1 MFSGRSVIAHYQ
13 KQGFNEG
20 IHGEGSTFSTLFALL
35 MWDII
40 FMMGIS
46 DVFRNPYQ
54 TCPLDLYTDS
64 FYENRKKAIDSRVE
78 LISSATVDT
87 LHSMLE
93 DVWTTQEGKVCSLIN
108 WERFSSLQQAQS
120 LVSCLNLVVWNTSNN
135 TYKLVEVKG
144 QMTDCP
150 KSNRSGWTSFKN
162 WVLMWRCVMS
172 LLLEPKDCVKN
183 KITKE
188 NFRKRRNMVLLK
200 LFLFVYLLNYTEGH
214 YRNPLNKYILHYEG
228 LSYDTDLVHHY
239 HQRAKRALSHQDKF
253 LHLDFH
259 AHGRHFNLRMKR
271 DTSLFA
277 QDLKVDV
284 SGEEIPYD
292 TSHIYTGEIYGEKN
306 TLTHGSIVDGK
317 FEGFIQSYQGTYYV
331 EPADRYLEGK
341 NVPFHSVM
349 YHEDDIHYPHKYGPE
364 GGCANSSVF
373 ERMRKY
379 QSSGV
384 QEPLKDDHMDEY
396 SDGPVLLR
404 RRRMAQA
411 EKNTCQLFI
420 QTDHLFYKYYKTREA
435 VIAQISSHV
444 KAIDA
449 IYQGTDF
456 MGIRNISFMVKRIRI
471 NTTSD
476 ERDRSNPFRFANIGV
491 EKFLELNSEQNHDD
505 YCLAYVFT
513 DRDFDDGVLGLAWVG
528 APSGSSGGICE
539 KSKLY
544 SDGKKKSLNTGII
557 TVQNYASHV
566 PPKVSHITFAH
577 EVGHNF
583 GSPHD
588 SGAECTPGE
597 SKSQD
602 KKEKGNYIMYA
613 RATSGDKLNNNKFSI
628 CSVRNISQVLEKKR
642 GNCFVGLVSPS
653 VEWAGGAWRAV
664 PTVAT
669 ASVQRL
675 CYDANQPDNKKC
687 KSSGKLQVLSRGVG
701 VCSPGHVQWSES
713 QCPTS
718 EPKANFTACHG
729 ETQVCLNGGCSGSIC
744 EKYGLEA
751 CTCASQDG
759 KDETELCHVCCM
771 EKMNPSTCRSTGS
784 EKLAQFFNKKVTT
797 LPAGSP
803 CNDFKGYCD
812 VFMKCRLVDADG
824 PLARLKKAIFNP
836 ELYENIAEWIV
847 AHWWAVLLMG
857 IALIML
863 MAGFIKICSVHTP
876 SSNPKL
882 PPPKPL
888 PGTLKRRRAQQH
900 ASSQVQHQSRD
911 PHGHGGGHGGHGGG
925 HGGGGQ
931 RQQQQQQQRQP
942 SRSSQQQQQ
951 RHHRQPREN
960 YQMGQMRR

>member
-1 MFSGRSVIAHYQ
+1 FFLPKILALC
-13 KQGFNEG
+13 
-20 IHGEGSTFSTLFALL
+20 LFPHA
-35 MWDII
+35 
-40 FMMGIS
+40 
-46 DVFRNPYQ
+46 
-54 TCPLDLYTDS
+54 
-64 FYENRKKAIDSRVE
+64 
-78 LISSATVDT
+78 
-87 LHSMLE
+87 
-93 DVWTTQEGKVCSLIN
+93 
-108 WERFSSLQQAQS
+108 
-120 LVSCLNLVVWNTSNN
+120 
-135 TYKLVEVKG
+135 
-144 QMTDCP
+144 
-150 KSNRSGWTSFKN
+150 
-162 WVLMWRCVMS
+162 
-172 LLLEPKDCVKN
+172 
-183 KITKE
+183 
-188 NFRKRRNMVLLK
+188 
-200 LFLFVYLLNYTEGH
+200 GH
-214 YRNPLNKYILHYEG
+214 YRNPLNKYIRHYEG
-228 LSYDTDLVHHY
+228 LSYNTEAVHSK
-239 HQRAKRALSHQDKF
+239 HQRVKRGLSHEDKF

-271 DTSLFA
+271 DTTLFSPN
-277 QDLKVDV
+277 LKVEV
-284 SGEEIPYD
+284 SGEEVPYD
-292 TSHIYTGEIYGEKN
+292 TSHIYTGEIYGEKG

-331 EPADRYLEGK
+331 EPAERYLEDK
-341 NVPFHSVM
+341 DVPFHSVI

-364 GGCANSSVF
+364 GGCADSSVF
-373 ERMRKY
+373 ERMKKY
-379 QSSGV
+379 QCLCSTGV
-384 QEPLKDDHMDEY
+384 DDGIFLILKPRNVCLTTKIQIH
-396 SDGPVLLR
+396 
-404 RRRMAQA
+404 
-411 EKNTCQLFI
+411 NLFC
-420 QTDHLFYKYYKTREA
+420 
-435 VIAQISSHV
+435 HV

-471 NTTSD
+471 NTTLD
-476 ERDRSNPFRFANIGV
+476 EKDRSNPFRFANIGV

-588 SGAECTPGE
+588 SGSECTPGE

-613 RATSGDKLNNNKFSI
+613 RATSGDKLNNNKFSV

-642 GNCFVGLVSPS
+642 GNCFVESGQPICGNGM
-653 VEWAGGAWRAV
+653 VEPGEECDCGYSDQCRD
-664 PTVAT
+664 
-669 ASVQRL
+669 QC

-687 KSSGKLQVLSRGVG
+687 KLKPGKA
-701 VCSPGHVQWSES
+701 CSPSQGPCCTAECTHKGRNEKCREESECAHQGMCNGAS
-713 QCPTS
+713 PSCPTS

-771 EKMNPSTCRSTGS
+771 EKMNPNTCSSTGS
-784 EKLAQFFNKKVTT
+784 ERLARFFSKKVTT

-888 PGTLKRRRAQQH
+888 PGQLKKNRLH
-900 ASSQVQHQSRD
+900 GLRD
-911 PHGHGGGHGGHGGG
+911 N
-925 HGGGGQ
+925 
-931 RQQQQQQQRQP
+931 RQLLT
-942 SRSSQQQQQ
+942 
-951 RHHRQPREN
+951 
-960 YQMGQMRR
+960 

>member
-1 MFSGRSVIAHYQ
+1 MEQRSDLTLRKVMF
-13 KQGFNEG
+13 
-20 IHGEGSTFSTLFALL
+20 L
-35 MWDII
+35 
-40 FMMGIS
+40 
-46 DVFRNPYQ
+46 
-54 TCPLDLYTDS
+54 CS
-64 FYENRKKAIDSRVE
+64 FH
-78 LISSATVDT
+78 T
-87 LHSMLE
+87 
-93 DVWTTQEGKVCSLIN
+93 
-108 WERFSSLQQAQS
+108 
-120 LVSCLNLVVWNTSNN
+120 
-135 TYKLVEVKG
+135 
-144 QMTDCP
+144 
-150 KSNRSGWTSFKN
+150 
-162 WVLMWRCVMS
+162 
-172 LLLEPKDCVKN
+172 
-183 KITKE
+183 
-188 NFRKRRNMVLLK
+188 
-200 LFLFVYLLNYTEGH
+200 GH
-214 YRNPLNKYILHYEG
+214 YRNPLNKYIRHYEG
-228 LSYDTDLVHHY
+228 LSYDTELVHSK
-239 HQRAKRALSHQDKF
+239 HQRAKRALSHEDKY

-271 DTSLFA
+271 DTTLFSP
-277 QDLKVDV
+277 DLKIDISVLLLYGIFQITV
-284 SGEEIPYD
+284 
-292 TSHIYTGEIYGEKN
+292 GEKG

-317 FEGFIQSYQGTYYV
+317 FEGFIQSYHGTYYV
-331 EPADRYLEGK
+331 EPAERYLEDK
-341 NVPFHSVM
+341 DVPFHSVI

-364 GGCANSSVF
+364 GGCADSSVF
-373 ERMRKY
+373 ERMKKY
-379 QSSGV
+379 QASAV
-384 QEPLKDDHMDEY
+384 EQPPKQEVHTELDTQ
-396 SDGPVLLR
+396 LLR
-404 RRRMAQA
+404 KKRMAQA

-420 QTDHLFYKYYKTREA
+420 QTDHLFYKYYKSREA

-476 ERDRSNPFRFANIGV
+476 ERDKSNPFRFANIGV

-588 SGAECTPGE
+588 SGSECTPGE

-613 RATSGDKLNNNKFSI
+613 RATSGDKLNNNKFSL
-628 CSVRNISQVLEKKR
+628 CSIRNISQVLEKKR
-642 GNCFVGLVSPS
+642 NNCFVESGQPICGNGM
-653 VEWAGGAWRAV
+653 VEPGEQCDCGY
-664 PTVAT
+664 
-669 ASVQRL
+669 SDQ
-675 CYDANQPDNKKC
+675 CKDKCCHDANQPDNKKC
-687 KSSGKLQVLSRGVG
+687 TLKDHT
-701 VCSPGHVQWSES
+701 VCSPSQGPCCTSECIYKARGDKCREES
-713 QCPTS
+713 ECAHHGVCKGDSAQCPTS

-771 EKMNPSTCRSTGS
+771 EKTNPSTCSSTGS
-784 EKLAQFFNKKVTT
+784 ERLARFFNKKVTT

-847 AHWWAVLLMG
+847 AYWWAVLLMG
-857 IALIML
+857 IALILL

-888 PGTLKRRRAQQH
+888 PGESRTLKR
-900 ASSQVQHQSRD
+900 D
-911 PHGHGGGHGGHGGG
+911 LI
-925 HGGGGQ
+925 
-931 RQQQQQQQRQP
+931 
-942 SRSSQQQQQ
+942 
-951 RHHRQPREN
+951 
-960 YQMGQMRR
+960 

>member
-1 MFSGRSVIAHYQ
+1 MLAF
-13 KQGFNEG
+13 
-20 IHGEGSTFSTLFALL
+20 
-35 MWDII
+35 
-40 FMMGIS
+40 IS
-46 DVFRNPYQ
+46 H
-54 TCPLDLYTDS
+54 T
-64 FYENRKKAIDSRVE
+64 
-78 LISSATVDT
+78 
-87 LHSMLE
+87 H
-93 DVWTTQEGKVCSLIN
+93 
-108 WERFSSLQQAQS
+108 
-120 LVSCLNLVVWNTSNN
+120 
-135 TYKLVEVKG
+135 
-144 QMTDCP
+144 
-150 KSNRSGWTSFKN
+150 
-162 WVLMWRCVMS
+162 
-172 LLLEPKDCVKN
+172 
-183 KITKE
+183 
-188 NFRKRRNMVLLK
+188 
-200 LFLFVYLLNYTEGH
+200 LLNEKCNITFEYLIL
-214 YRNPLNKYILHYEG
+214 NPLNKYIRHYEG
-228 LSYDTDLVHHY
+228 LSYNTEAVHSK
-239 HQRAKRALSHQDKF
+239 HQRVKRGLSHEDKF

-271 DTSLFA
+271 DTTLFSPN
-277 QDLKVDV
+277 LKVEV
-284 SGEEIPYD
+284 SGEEVPYD
-292 TSHIYTGEIYGEKN
+292 TSHIYTGEIY
-306 TLTHGSIVDGK
+306 D
-317 FEGFIQSYQGTYYV
+317 
-331 EPADRYLEGK
+331 
-341 NVPFHSVM
+341 
-349 YHEDDIHYPHKYGPE
+349 YPHKYGPE
-364 GGCANSSVF
+364 GGCADSSVF
-373 ERMRKY
+373 ERMKKY
-379 QSSGV
+379 QASALE
-384 QEPLKDDHMDEY
+384 EPPKADA
-396 SDGPVLLR
+396 DGPVLLR
-404 RRRMAQA
+404 KRRMAQA

-420 QTDHLFYKYYKTREA
+420 QTDHLFFKYYNTREA

-471 NTTSD
+471 NTTLD
-476 ERDRSNPFRFANIGV
+476 EKDRSNPFRFANIGV

-588 SGAECTPGE
+588 SGSECTPGE

-613 RATSGDKLNNNKFSI
+613 RATSGDKLNNNKFSV

-642 GNCFVGLVSPS
+642 GNCFVESGQPICGNGM
-653 VEWAGGAWRAV
+653 VEPGEECDCGYSDQCRD
-664 PTVAT
+664 
-669 ASVQRL
+669 QC

-687 KSSGKLQVLSRGVG
+687 KLKPGKA
-701 VCSPGHVQWSES
+701 CSPSQGPCCTAECTHKGRNEKCREESECAHQGMCNGAS
-713 QCPTS
+713 PSCPTS

-771 EKMNPSTCRSTGS
+771 EKMNPNTCSSTGS
-784 EKLAQFFNKKVTT
+784 ERLARFFSKKVTT

-888 PGTLKRRRAQQH
+888 PGQLKKNRLH
-900 ASSQVQHQSRD
+900 GLRD
-911 PHGHGGGHGGHGGG
+911 N
-925 HGGGGQ
+925 
-931 RQQQQQQQRQP
+931 RQLLT
-942 SRSSQQQQQ
+942 
-951 RHHRQPREN
+951 
-960 YQMGQMRR
+960 

>member
-1 MFSGRSVIAHYQ
+1 M
-13 KQGFNEG
+13 
-20 IHGEGSTFSTLFALL
+20 LL
-35 MWDII
+35 
-40 FMMGIS
+40 S
-46 DVFRNPYQ
+46 Y
-54 TCPLDLYTDS
+54 
-64 FYENRKKAIDSRVE
+64 
-78 LISSATVDT
+78 
-87 LHSMLE
+87 
-93 DVWTTQEGKVCSLIN
+93 
-108 WERFSSLQQAQS
+108 
-120 LVSCLNLVVWNTSNN
+120 SC
-135 TYKLVEVKG
+135 
-144 QMTDCP
+144 
-150 KSNRSGWTSFKN
+150 
-162 WVLMWRCVMS
+162 VLS
-172 LLLEPKDCVKN
+172 PFLLS
-183 KITKE
+183 
-188 NFRKRRNMVLLK
+188 
-200 LFLFVYLLNYTEGH
+200 GH
-214 YRNPLNKYILHYEG
+214 YRNPLNKYIRHYEG
-228 LSYDTDLVHHY
+228 LSYNTELVHSK
-239 HQRAKRALSHQDKF
+239 HQRTKRALSHEDKF

-271 DTSLFA
+271 DTTLFA

-292 TSHIYTGEIYGEKN
+292 TSHIYTGEIYGEKG

-317 FEGFIQSYQGTYYV
+317 FEGFIQSYHGNYYV
-331 EPADRYLEGK
+331 EPAERYLEGK
-341 NVPFHSVM
+341 DVPFHSVI
-349 YHEDDIHYPHKYGPE
+349 YHEDDIREYLATQELHPE
-364 GGCANSSVF
+364 AGSND
-373 ERMRKY
+373 
-379 QSSGV
+379 
-384 QEPLKDDHMDEY
+384 L
-396 SDGPVLLR
+396 VLLR
-404 RRRMAQA
+404 KKRMTQA

-456 MGIRNISFMVKRIRI
+456 MGIRNISFMVKRIRVSI
-471 NTTSD
+471 VQT
-476 ERDRSNPFRFANIGV
+476 DRSNPFRFANIGV

-588 SGAECTPGE
+588 SGSECTPGE

-642 GNCFVGLVSPS
+642 SNCFVESGQPICGNGLVEPGEECDCGYSDQC
-653 VEWAGGAWRAV
+653 RD
-664 PTVAT
+664 
-669 ASVQRL
+669 QC

-687 KSSGKLQVLSRGVG
+687 KLKPNK
-701 VCSPGHVQWSES
+701 VCSPSQGPCCTAECSYKGRNEKCREESECAHQGMCNGVS
-713 QCPTS
+713 AQCPTS

-771 EKMNPSTCRSTGS
+771 EKMNPNTCSSTGS
-784 EKLAQFFNKKVTT
+784 ERLARFFNKKVTT

-847 AHWWAVLLMG
+847 AHWWAVLLKIEIEVSL
-857 IALIML
+857 IAALW
-863 MAGFIKICSVHTP
+863 AHTP
-876 SSNPKL
+876 FTHSYTKDFEREQCHVIDLFLCFSVGYCFLLLDLAAKVLNPVKPKTCWQVSTKFKLYSWYISSKSL
-882 PPPKPL
+882 YH
-888 PGTLKRRRAQQH
+888 TFTI
-900 ASSQVQHQSRD
+900 
-911 PHGHGGGHGGHGGG
+911 
-925 HGGGGQ
+925 
-931 RQQQQQQQRQP
+931 
-942 SRSSQQQQQ
+942 
-951 RHHRQPREN
+951 
-960 YQMGQMRR
+960 